1 MQMTNGEIITSYK
14 QAKNGSEQVKIL
26 AELNACPIER
36 IIGILTDAG
45 IDHRKFS
52 GLRRLIKN
60 GSIPAVPNDTPKIP
74 YKKPAIIPAPPKA
87 PTLEQSV
94 AGLKAEIER
103 INLQQR
109 ELDER
114 KGDIYRLIYDI
125 LGEVE

>member
-26 AELNACPIER
+26 AELNDCPIER
-36 IIGILTDAG
+36 IIGILTDG
-45 IDHRKFS
+45 GVDHRHFS
-52 GLRRLIKN
+52 GLRRLMKN
-60 GSIPAVPNDTPKIP
+60 GNVPAAPTSKPKTP
-74 YKKPAIIPAPPKA
+74 YKKPAPPA

-94 AGLKAEIER
+94 AGLKAEIAR
-103 INLQQR
+103 INKQQR

-125 LGEVE
+125 LGDVE

>member
-36 IIGILTDAG
+36 IIGILTDG
-45 IDHRKFS
+45 GVDHRHFS
-52 GLRRLIKN
+52 VLRRLMKN
-60 GSIPAVPNDTPKIP
+60 GNVPTDKPKIP
-74 YKKPAIIPAPPKA
+74 YKKPEIIPAPPKA
-87 PTLEQSV
+87 PTFQQSV

-103 INLQQR
+103 INKQQR

>member
-26 AELNACPIER
+26 ADLNACSIER
-36 IIGILTDAG
+36 IIGILTDG
-45 IDHRKFS
+45 GVDHRCFS
-52 GLRRLIKN
+52 GLRRQIN
-60 GSIPAVPNDTPKIP
+60 AGTIPAAPTGKPKKP

-87 PTLEQSV
+87 PTFQQSV

-103 INLQQR
+103 INKQQR